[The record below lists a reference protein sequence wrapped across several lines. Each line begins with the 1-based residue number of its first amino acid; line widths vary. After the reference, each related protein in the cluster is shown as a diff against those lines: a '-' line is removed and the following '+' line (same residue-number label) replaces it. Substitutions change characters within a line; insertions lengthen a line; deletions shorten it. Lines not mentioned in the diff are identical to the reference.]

1 MERERRERRNQK
13 DQREYREQREYRDQ
27 REQRG
32 QRKRNKATR
41 GGMDYSLLVVVI
53 FLLGFGLVMLYSSSY
68 YSASLKFDD
77 PTWYLKKQIFA
88 TALGIIAMIFVT
100 FIDYKIYK
108 KFTWI
113 IYGGSVLSIFM
124 VLTPLGIEANGAR
137 RWVDLKVVSIQPAE
151 IAKIGVIITM
161 AAILSYNVRKIKGLV
176 GIIFVYLIALIPT
189 AIIFFVTDNFSSAII
204 VAAIGAIML
213 IVACKN
219 NKGFIALIVVLL
231 GLAVVALLAFG
242 GFRATRI
249 MVWLNPEQYS
259 SEGGFQVL
267 QGLYAIGSG
276 GLFGKGLGQ
285 SVQKLGFVPEAQNDM
300 IFTIVC
306 EELGLFGGIAVLLLF
321 AFLIW
326 RFMVVA
332 NNAPDLFGSLIVVGV
347 MAHIAVQ
354 VILNVAVVTN
364 TVPNTGVTLPFISYG
379 GTSVVFLLMEM
390 GLVLSVAR
398 RSGKG
403 REV

>member
-1 MERERRERRNQK
+1 MERERQRRK
-13 DQREYREQREYRDQ
+13 KVSRA
-27 REQRG
+27 G
-32 QRKRNKATR
+32 V
-41 GGMDYSLLVVVI
+41 DYSLLVVVV

-68 YSASLKFDD
+68 YSASLKFNDAA
-77 PTWYLKKQIFA
+77 WYLKKQIVA
-88 TALGIIAMIFVT
+88 TALGIVAMIFFT
-100 FIDYKIYK
+100 FFDYKIFK
-108 KFTWI
+108 KFTWLI
-113 IYGGSVLSIFM
+113 FAGSIFSVFL
-124 VLTPLGIEANGAR
+124 VLTPLGIEANGAK
-137 RWVDLKVVSIQPAE
+137 RWINLKVITIQPAE
-151 IAKIGVIITM
+151 IVKIAVILCM
-161 AAILSYNVRKIKGLV
+161 AAILSYNVKKVNGLISILMV
-176 GIIFVYLIALIPT
+176 YTLALIPAGIIFFI
-189 AIIFFVTDNFSSAII
+189 TDNFSSALI

-219 NKGFIALIVVLL
+219 NKGFIALIVILL
-231 GLAVVALLAFG
+231 ALAVVALLIFG

-259 SEGGFQVL
+259 SKGGFQVL

-300 IFTIVC
+300 IFTIIC

-326 RFMVVA
+326 RFMVIA
-332 NNAPDLFGSLIVVGV
+332 NNATDLYGSLVAVGV

-364 TVPNTGVTLPFISYG
+364 TIPNTGVTLPFISYG
-379 GTSVVFLLMEM
+379 GTSVVFLLSEM
-390 GLVLSVAR
+390 GIVLSVAR
-398 RSGKG
+398 RSVKA

>member
-1 MERERRERRNQK
+1 MERE
-13 DQREYREQREYRDQ
+13 QRT
-27 REQRG
+27 
-32 QRKRNKATR
+32 RKKVARA
-41 GGMDYSLLVVVI
+41 GVDYSLLVVVV

-68 YSASLKFDD
+68 YSASLKFNDA
-77 PTWYLKKQIFA
+77 TWYLKKQIIA
-88 TALGIIAMIFVT
+88 TSLGIMAMLGFTFWDYRRFKKATWVIFVVSLL
-100 FIDYKIYK
+100 
-108 KFTWI
+108 
-113 IYGGSVLSIFM
+113 SVLAVHSTIG
-124 VLTPLGIEANGAR
+124 VEANGAR
-137 RWVDLKVVSIQPAE
+137 RWIDLKVVSVQPAE
-151 IAKIGVIITM
+151 IVKIAVILTM
-161 AAILSYNVRKIKGLV
+161 AALLSIKVKKIKGIKDILKW
-176 GIIFVYLIALIPT
+176 YSYTLIP
-189 AIIFFVTDNFSSAII
+189 AAAVFFLTDNFSSAII
-204 VAAIGAIML
+204 IAAIGAVML

-219 NKGFIALIVVLL
+219 NKGFIALIIVLFI
-231 GLAVVALLAFG
+231 LAVIGLLAFG

-300 IFTIVC
+300 IFTIIC

-326 RFMVVA
+326 RFMVIA
-332 NNAPDLFGSLIVVGV
+332 NNASDLYGSLIVVGV

-364 TVPNTGVTLPFISYG
+364 SMPNTGVTLPFISYG
-379 GTSVVFLLMEM
+379 GTSVLFLLSEM
-390 GLVLSVAR
+390 GMVLSVAR
-398 RSGKG
+398 RSK
-403 REV
+403 RVQEV

>member
-1 MERERRERRNQK
+1 MERERVERRERP
-13 DQREYREQREYRDQ
+13 EGREQRT
-27 REQRG
+27 QRG
-32 QRKRNKATR
+32 QRKRNKAAR
-41 GGMDYSLLVVVI
+41 SGIDYSVLIVVV

-68 YSASLKFDD
+68 YSASLKFND
-77 PTWYLKKQIFA
+77 PTWYLKKQIVA

-100 FIDYKIYK
+100 FLDYNIYK

-161 AAILSYNVRKIKGLV
+161 AAVLSYNVRKIKGLV
-176 GIIFVYLIALIPT
+176 GIIFVYILTLIPA
-189 AIIFFVTDNFSSAII
+189 AIIFFITDNFSSAII

-231 GLAVVALLAFG
+231 GLAIVALLAFG

-332 NNAPDLFGSLIVVGV
+332 NNASDLFGSLIVVGV

-398 RSGKG
+398 RSGRG

>member
-1 MERERRERRNQK
+1 MEREQRR
-13 DQREYREQREYRDQ
+13 
-27 REQRG
+27 
-32 QRKRNKATR
+32 RKKLSRA
-41 GGMDYSLLVVVI
+41 GVDYSLLVVVV

-77 PTWYLKKQIFA
+77 AAWYLKKQIVA
-88 TALGIIAMIFVT
+88 TALGIVAMIFFT
-100 FIDYKIYK
+100 FFDYKWFK
-108 KFTWI
+108 KFTWLI
-113 IYGGSVLSIFM
+113 FAGSILSVFL
-124 VLTPLGIEANGAR
+124 VLTPLGIEANGAK
-137 RWVDLKVVSIQPAE
+137 RWINLKVITIQPAE
-151 IAKIGVIITM
+151 IVKIAVILCM
-161 AAILSYNVRKIKGLV
+161 AAILSYNVKKINGLV
-176 GIIFVYLIALIPT
+176 SILMVYTLALIPAGIIFV
-189 AIIFFVTDNFSSAII
+189 VTDNFSSAII

-219 NKGFIALIVVLL
+219 NKGFIALIIIMLA
-231 GLAVVALLAFG
+231 LAVIALLFFG

-249 MVWLNPEQYS
+249 LVWLNPEQYS
-259 SEGGFQVL
+259 NEGGFQVL

-300 IFTIVC
+300 IFTIIC
-306 EELGLFGGIAVLLLF
+306 EELGLFGGLAVLLLF

-326 RFMVVA
+326 RFMVIA
-332 NNAPDLFGSLIVVGV
+332 NNATDLYGSLIAVGV

-364 TVPNTGVTLPFISYG
+364 TIPNTGVTLPFISYG
-379 GTSVVFLLMEM
+379 GTSVVFLLSEM
-390 GLVLSVAR
+390 GIVLSIAR
-398 RSGKG
+398 RSVKA

>member
-1 MERERRERRNQK
+1 MERERRRRK
-13 DQREYREQREYRDQ
+13 KVSRA
-27 REQRG
+27 G
-32 QRKRNKATR
+32 V
-41 GGMDYSLLVVVI
+41 DYSLLVVVV

-68 YSASLKFDD
+68 YSASLKFNDAA
-77 PTWYLKKQIFA
+77 WYLKKQIVA
-88 TALGIIAMIFVT
+88 TALGIVAMIFFT
-100 FIDYKIYK
+100 FFDYRWFK

-113 IYGGSVLSIFM
+113 IFIGSLLSVFL

-137 RWVDLKVVSIQPAE
+137 RWVDLKVISIQPAE
-151 IAKIGVIITM
+151 IVKIAVILCM
-161 AAILSYNVRKIKGLV
+161 AAILSYNVKKVNGLLS
-176 GIIFVYLIALIPT
+176 ILMVYTLALIP
-189 AIIFFVTDNFSSAII
+189 AGMIFLITDNFSSALI

-219 NKGFIALIVVLL
+219 NKGFIALIIILMAI
-231 GLAVVALLAFG
+231 AVVGLLLLG

-259 SEGGFQVL
+259 SKGGFQVL

-300 IFTIVC
+300 IFTIIC

-326 RFMVVA
+326 RFMVIA
-332 NNAPDLFGSLIVVGV
+332 NNATDLYGSLVAVGV

-364 TVPNTGVTLPFISYG
+364 TIPNTGVTLPFISYG
-379 GTSVVFLLMEM
+379 GTSVVFLLSEM
-390 GLVLSVAR
+390 GIVLSVAR
-398 RSGKG
+398 RSVKA

>member
-1 MERERRERRNQK
+1 MEREQRR
-13 DQREYREQREYRDQ
+13 
-27 REQRG
+27 
-32 QRKRNKATR
+32 RKKVSRA
-41 GGMDYSLLVVVI
+41 GVDYSLLVVVV

-77 PTWYLKKQIFA
+77 AAWYLKKQIVA
-88 TALGIIAMIFVT
+88 TALGIVAMIFFT
-100 FIDYKIYK
+100 FFDYKWFK
-108 KFTWI
+108 KFTWLI
-113 IYGGSVLSIFM
+113 FAGSILSVFL
-124 VLTPLGIEANGAR
+124 VLTPLGIEANGAK
-137 RWVDLKVVSIQPAE
+137 RWINLKVITIQPAE
-151 IAKIGVIITM
+151 IVKIAVILCM
-161 AAILSYNVRKIKGLV
+161 AAILSYNVKKINGLV
-176 GIIFVYLIALIPT
+176 SILMVYILALIPAGIIFV
-189 AIIFFVTDNFSSAII
+189 VTDNFSSAII

-219 NKGFIALIVVLL
+219 NKGFIALIIIMLA
-231 GLAVVALLAFG
+231 LAVIALLFFG

-249 MVWLNPEQYS
+249 LVWLNPEQYS
-259 SEGGFQVL
+259 NEGGFQVL

-300 IFTIVC
+300 IFTIIC
-306 EELGLFGGIAVLLLF
+306 EELGLFGGLAVLLLF

-326 RFMVVA
+326 RFMVIA
-332 NNAPDLFGSLIVVGV
+332 NNATDLYGSLIAVGV

-364 TVPNTGVTLPFISYG
+364 TIPNTGVTLPFISYG
-379 GTSVVFLLMEM
+379 GTSVVFLLSEM
-390 GLVLSVAR
+390 GIVLSIAR
-398 RSGKG
+398 RSVKA

>member
-1 MERERRERRNQK
+1 MSENK
-13 DQREYREQREYRDQ
+13 
-27 REQRG
+27 
-32 QRKRNKATR
+32 RKRNKASR
-41 GGMDYSLLVVVI
+41 MGVDYSLLVVVG

-68 YSASLKFDD
+68 YSASIKFDGD
-77 PTWYLKKQIFA
+77 SAWYLKKQIIS
-88 TALGIIAMIFVT
+88 TAIGIVAMLFFMAV
-100 FIDYKIYK
+100 DYKCWRKY
-108 KFTWI
+108 TWAI
-113 IYGGSVLSIFM
+113 FIAATLSIFL

-137 RWVDLKVVSIQPAE
+137 RWFSLGITSVQPAE
-151 IAKIGVIITM
+151 IVKIAVILLL
-161 AAILSYNVRKIKGLV
+161 AAILSANIKKVNGLLPMLFVFAIALVPAGLV
-176 GIIFVYLIALIPT
+176 
-189 AIIFFVTDNFSSAII
+189 FFVTDNFSSAII
-204 VAAIGAIML
+204 IAAIGVIML
-213 IVACKN
+213 IVACRN
-219 NKGFIALIVVLL
+219 NKGFIALMIILL
-231 GLAVVALLAFG
+231 ALAVIALVFFG

-259 SEGGFQVL
+259 NEGGFQVL

-300 IFTIVC
+300 IFSIIC

-332 NNAPDLFGSLIVVGV
+332 TNADDLFGSLIVVGV

-364 TVPNTGVTLPFISYG
+364 TMPNTGVTLPFISYG
-379 GTSVVFLLMEM
+379 GSSVLFLLSEI

-398 RSGKG
+398 HTRRG

>member
-1 MERERRERRNQK
+1 MEREQRR
-13 DQREYREQREYRDQ
+13 
-27 REQRG
+27 
-32 QRKRNKATR
+32 RKKVSRA
-41 GGMDYSLLVVVI
+41 GVDYSLLVVVV

-77 PTWYLKKQIFA
+77 AAWYLKKQIVA
-88 TALGIIAMIFVT
+88 TALGIVAMIFFT
-100 FIDYKIYK
+100 FVDYRWYK
-108 KFTWI
+108 KFTWLI
-113 IYGGSVLSIFM
+113 FAGSILSVFL

-137 RWVDLKVVSIQPAE
+137 RWVDLKVISIQPAE
-151 IAKIGVIITM
+151 IVKIAVILCM
-161 AAILSYNVRKIKGLV
+161 AAILSYNVKKINGLV
-176 GIIFVYLIALIPT
+176 NIIMVYTLALIPAGIIFFI
-189 AIIFFVTDNFSSAII
+189 TDNFSSAII

-219 NKGFIALIVVLL
+219 NKGFIALIIILL
-231 GLAVVALLAFG
+231 ALAVIALLFFG

-249 MVWLNPEQYS
+249 LVWLNPEQYS
-259 SEGGFQVL
+259 NEGGFQVL

-300 IFTIVC
+300 IFTIIC
-306 EELGLFGGIAVLLLF
+306 EELGLFGGLAVLLLF

-326 RFMVVA
+326 RFMVIA
-332 NNAPDLFGSLIVVGV
+332 NNATDLYGSLIAVGV

-364 TVPNTGVTLPFISYG
+364 TIPNTGVTLPFISYG
-379 GTSVVFLLMEM
+379 GTSVVFLLSEM
-390 GLVLSVAR
+390 GIVLSIAR
-398 RSGKG
+398 RSVKT

>member
-1 MERERRERRNQK
+1 MEREQRR
-13 DQREYREQREYRDQ
+13 
-27 REQRG
+27 
-32 QRKRNKATR
+32 RKKVSRA
-41 GGMDYSLLVVVI
+41 GVDYSLLVVVV

-77 PTWYLKKQIFA
+77 AAWYLKKQIVA
-88 TALGIIAMIFVT
+88 TALGIVAMIFFT
-100 FIDYKIYK
+100 FFDYKWFK
-108 KFTWI
+108 KFTWLI
-113 IYGGSVLSIFM
+113 FAGSIFS
-124 VLTPLGIEANGAR
+124 VFLALTPLGIEANGAK
-137 RWVDLKVVSIQPAE
+137 RWINLKVITIQPAE
-151 IAKIGVIITM
+151 IVKIAVILCM
-161 AAILSYNVRKIKGLV
+161 AAILSYNVKKINGLV
-176 GIIFVYLIALIPT
+176 SILMVYILALIPAGIIFV
-189 AIIFFVTDNFSSAII
+189 VTDNFSSAII

-219 NKGFIALIVVLL
+219 NKGFIALIIIMLA
-231 GLAVVALLAFG
+231 LAVIALLFFG

-249 MVWLNPEQYS
+249 LVWLNPEQYS
-259 SEGGFQVL
+259 NEGGFQVL

-300 IFTIVC
+300 IFTIIC
-306 EELGLFGGIAVLLLF
+306 EELGLFGGLAVLLLF

-326 RFMVVA
+326 RFMVIA
-332 NNAPDLFGSLIVVGV
+332 NNATDLYGSLIAVGV

-364 TVPNTGVTLPFISYG
+364 TIPNTGVTLPFISYG
-379 GTSVVFLLMEM
+379 GTSVVFLLSEM
-390 GLVLSVAR
+390 GIVLSIAR
-398 RSGKG
+398 RSVKA

>member
-1 MERERRERRNQK
+1 MKLTCSPTYLYAGRIILPALIISSRRC
-13 DQREYREQREYRDQ
+13 
-27 REQRG
+27 
-32 QRKRNKATR
+32 
-41 GGMDYSLLVVVI
+41 
-53 FLLGFGLVMLYSSSY
+53 
-68 YSASLKFDD
+68 
-77 PTWYLKKQIFA
+77 
-88 TALGIIAMIFVT
+88 ALH
-100 FIDYKIYK
+100 
-108 KFTWI
+108 
-113 IYGGSVLSIFM
+113 
-124 VLTPLGIEANGAR
+124 
-137 RWVDLKVVSIQPAE
+137 PAIRE

>member
-1 MERERRERRNQK
+1 MERERQRRK
-13 DQREYREQREYRDQ
+13 KVSRA
-27 REQRG
+27 G
-32 QRKRNKATR
+32 V
-41 GGMDYSLLVVVI
+41 DYSLLVVVV

-68 YSASLKFDD
+68 YSASLKFNDAA
-77 PTWYLKKQIFA
+77 WYLKKQIVA
-88 TALGIIAMIFVT
+88 TALGIVAMIFFT
-100 FIDYKIYK
+100 FFDYKIFK
-108 KFTWI
+108 KFTWLI
-113 IYGGSVLSIFM
+113 FAGSIFSVFL
-124 VLTPLGIEANGAR
+124 VLTPLGIEANGAK
-137 RWVDLKVVSIQPAE
+137 RWINLKVITIQPAE
-151 IAKIGVIITM
+151 IVKIAVILCM
-161 AAILSYNVRKIKGLV
+161 AAILSYNVKKVNGLISILMV
-176 GIIFVYLIALIPT
+176 YTLALIPAGIIFFI
-189 AIIFFVTDNFSSAII
+189 TDNFSSALI

-219 NKGFIALIVVLL
+219 NKGFIALIVILL
-231 GLAVVALLAFG
+231 ALAVVALLIFG

-259 SEGGFQVL
+259 SKGGFQVL

-300 IFTIVC
+300 IFTIIC

-326 RFMVVA
+326 RFMVIA
-332 NNAPDLFGSLIVVGV
+332 NNATDLYGSLVAVGV

-364 TVPNTGVTLPFISYG
+364 TIPNTGVTLPFISYG
-379 GTSVVFLLMEM
+379 GTSVVFLLSEM
-390 GLVLSVAR
+390 GIVLSVAR
-398 RSGKG
+398 RTVKA

>member
-1 MERERRERRNQK
+1 MERERQRRK
-13 DQREYREQREYRDQ
+13 KVSRA
-27 REQRG
+27 G
-32 QRKRNKATR
+32 V
-41 GGMDYSLLVVVI
+41 DYSLLVVVV

-68 YSASLKFDD
+68 YSASLKFNDAA
-77 PTWYLKKQIFA
+77 WYLKKQIVA
-88 TALGIIAMIFVT
+88 TALGIVAMIFFT
-100 FIDYKIYK
+100 FFDYRWFK

-113 IYGGSVLSIFM
+113 IFIGSLLSVFL

-137 RWVDLKVVSIQPAE
+137 RWVDLKVISIQPAE
-151 IAKIGVIITM
+151 IVKIAVILCM
-161 AAILSYNVRKIKGLV
+161 AAILSYNVKKVNGL
-176 GIIFVYLIALIPT
+176 ISILMVYTLALIP
-189 AIIFFVTDNFSSAII
+189 AGMIFLITDNFSSALI

-219 NKGFIALIVVLL
+219 NKGFIALIIILMAI
-231 GLAVVALLAFG
+231 AVVGLLLLG

-259 SEGGFQVL
+259 SKGGFQVL

-300 IFTIVC
+300 IFTIIC

-326 RFMVVA
+326 RFMVIA
-332 NNAPDLFGSLIVVGV
+332 NNATDLYGSLVAVGV

-364 TVPNTGVTLPFISYG
+364 TIPNTGVTLPFISYG
-379 GTSVVFLLMEM
+379 GTSVVFLLSEM
-390 GLVLSVAR
+390 GIVLSVAR
-398 RSGKG
+398 RSVKA

>member
-1 MERERRERRNQK
+1 MEREQQRNRRVSKKTSRA
-13 DQREYREQREYRDQ
+13 
-27 REQRG
+27 G
-32 QRKRNKATR
+32 I
-41 GGMDYSLLVVVI
+41 DYSMLVVVV

-77 PTWYLKKQIFA
+77 ATWYLKKQIVA
-88 TALGIIAMIFVT
+88 TALGIVAMIFFT
-100 FIDYKIYK
+100 FFDYRMFK

-113 IYGGSVLSIFM
+113 IFFGAIFSVLL
-124 VLTPLGIEANGAR
+124 VLTPLGLEANGAK
-137 RWVDLKVVSIQPAE
+137 RWINLRVITIQPAE
-151 IAKIGVIITM
+151 IVKIAVILTM
-161 AAILSYNVRKIKGLV
+161 VAILSHNVKKMTNLISILM
-176 GIIFVYLIALIPT
+176 VYSLAVVP
-189 AIIFFVTDNFSSAII
+189 AAAIFFITDNFSSALI
-204 VAAIGAIML
+204 VAAIGAIMI

-219 NKGFIALIVVLL
+219 NKSFIAMIVILL
-231 GLAVVALLAFG
+231 CLAAVALLFFG

-249 MVWLNPEQYS
+249 LVWLNPDQYS

-300 IFTIVC
+300 IFAIVC

-326 RFMVVA
+326 RFMVIA
-332 NNAPDLFGSLIVVGV
+332 NSAIDLYGSLIAVGV

-354 VILNVAVVTN
+354 VILNVAVVSN

-379 GTSVVFLLMEM
+379 GTSVVFLLSEM
-390 GLVLSVAR
+390 GIVLSIAR
-398 RSGKG
+398 RAVKS

>member
-1 MERERRERRNQK
+1 
-13 DQREYREQREYRDQ
+13 
-27 REQRG
+27 
-32 QRKRNKATR
+32 
-41 GGMDYSLLVVVI
+41 
-53 FLLGFGLVMLYSSSY
+53 
-68 YSASLKFDD
+68 
-77 PTWYLKKQIFA
+77 
-88 TALGIIAMIFVT
+88 
-100 FIDYKIYK
+100 
-108 KFTWI
+108 
-113 IYGGSVLSIFM
+113 
-124 VLTPLGIEANGAR
+124 
-137 RWVDLKVVSIQPAE
+137 
-151 IAKIGVIITM
+151 
-161 AAILSYNVRKIKGLV
+161 
-176 GIIFVYLIALIPT
+176 
-189 AIIFFVTDNFSSAII
+189 
-204 VAAIGAIML
+204 ML